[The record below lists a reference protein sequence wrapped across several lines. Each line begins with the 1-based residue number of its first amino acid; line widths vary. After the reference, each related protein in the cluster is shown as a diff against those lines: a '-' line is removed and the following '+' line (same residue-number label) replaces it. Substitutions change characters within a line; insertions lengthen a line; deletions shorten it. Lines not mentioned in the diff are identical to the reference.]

1 MPENPIQ
8 VGTLVVA
15 KRTSGV
21 CVTGER
27 GVCYEVYQLGGRQ
40 GYGIIFEGGR
50 HDGFSP
56 EDVAMFL
63 DVTDQ
68 VCPAVTGYQFTNV
81 SRLLDDFRNGRFAD
95 AFPPRH
101 RGNGRRI

>member
-15 KRTSGV
+15 KKASGV
-21 CVTGER
+21 CAVGER
-27 GVCYEVYQLGGRQ
+27 GVCYEVYQLAGRP
-40 GYGIIFEGGR
+40 GYGIIFEHGR

-56 EDVAMFL
+56 QDVDLFL

-68 VCPAVTGYQFTNV
+68 VCPAVAGYQFRNV
-81 SRLLDDFRNGRFAD
+81 GQLLHDFRAGVFAG
-95 AFPPRH
+95 AFPPRQVGDG
-101 RGNGRRI
+101 RGI